1 MNLLHYGPEARA
13 TEVQLQR
20 LRSYRLRITKHYDD
34 PYFPDLYCTKSSHS
48 MNLLSGLKV
57 ELKPAGTTTL
67 ATLHGAGSES
77 RPSNSSAMEGGVT
90 DVPIASNVCKK
101 RKTV

>member
-57 ELKPAGTTTL
+57 EKTAGTTTL

-77 RPSNSSAMEGGVT
+77 RHSYSSAMEGGVT
-90 DVPIASNVCKK
+90 DVPIASNVYEK
-101 RKTV
+101 RKAV

>member
-1 MNLLHYGPEARA
+1 M
-13 TEVQLQR
+13 QR
-20 LRSYRLRITKHYDD
+20 LRSYRLRIAKHYDD

-57 ELKPAGTTTL
+57 EKTAGTTTL
-67 ATLHGAGSES
+67 ATLHGAGFES

-90 DVPIASNVCKK
+90 DVPKASNFYI
-101 RKTV
+101 RHKTV